1 MLSGCGGGLR
11 RSRPGVGAKALARH
25 GRGRRRRGAE
35 LRCVGPMWPRALASG
50 AAWSLGRGCRRPS
63 RACPGQAQRRLQTTR
78 NKKQPVPVA
87 HLVHLASYSFAQG
100 GWRQTCTTAR
110 NKKQLVPSAQQVHGA
125 CTCCTLGTSCFLLT
139 ARILDTID
147 KWARRNKKQL
157 VPSVQQVHLAS
168 LLINW
173 ASPRFGR
180 QMSAKE

>member
-1 MLSGCGGGLR
+1 MAETNASAAPAARAAEAG
-11 RSRPGVGAKALARH
+11 LARASAPQVAPASAPRFWH
-25 GRGRRRRGAE
+25 GNRSF
-35 LRCVGPMWPRALASG
+35 SG
-50 AAWSLGRGCRRPS
+50 
-63 RACPGQAQRRLQTTR
+63 TTGVQR
-78 NKKQPVPVA
+78 NKKQLVPVA
-87 HLVHLASYSFAQG
+87 HLVQVASYSFAQG

-110 NKKQLVPSAQQVHGA
+110 NKKQLVPSAQQVHDA

>member
-1 MLSGCGGGLR
+1 MGGDAGGEVRGWGAWVRCVRAPWR
-11 RSRPGVGAKALARH
+11 RARPGVSAA
-25 GRGRRRRGAE
+25 
-35 LRCVGPMWPRALASG
+35 G
-50 AAWSLGRGCRRPS
+50 AAGRVGHGNRS
-63 RACPGQAQRRLQTTR
+63 FSGTTGVQR
-78 NKKQPVPVA
+78 NKMQLVPVA
-87 HLVHLASYSFAQG
+87 HLVQVASYSFAQG